1 MVIKMPITYD
11 PTSNKIVVLGGT
23 ETTPYSF
30 EDLYN
35 ADKNG
40 ALILVERTGVTEPD
54 AEPVSNTYLLRPADD
69 RVLGGSKHD
78 LWIEV
83 LNWSGLT
90 EAVIRLIGKD
100 EGGND
105 QTEDITVTGDGV
117 YYSSKLWTELTE
129 TQVVSVNGSGSF
141 DYRLVQGRWGV
152 VWKIGENEYFI
163 DANVDV
169 GDYSTPTYFAHENF
183 AVKIG
188 TYDNR
193 RDFNMKIANV
203 RFVRGRIEIH
213 EHNPC
218 AWRGNLVFEHC
229 VVRRT
234 VRTYVATSVNT
245 ELTARDCYFD
255 VNKFYIGSGSHYILE
270 RCWIDSNLDISHSQ
284 VELPKSVLYNHQMW
298 IAGEIT
304 LVEVEVI
311 NPRTIVYELVSS
323 GSKLYLRDSWF
334 DLSRLKHRQTDNET
348 YVQWSFHI
356 RVTDKEG
363 NPIEGADV
371 YLYDKDGNEVLHE
384 VTDINGEIPLHYI
397 TQYKITGAGT
407 GSELTV
413 EDFNPY
419 TLIIEKFG
427 YTKYEAKIVIDRPIR
442 NVPIVLEALYT
453 YDELLE
459 QVKTIRKILSNNWE
473 IKDNKLIIYDD
484 DGVTPLL
491 TFNLYDKLGNP
502 TELNVYKR
510 VKQE

>member
-1 MVIKMPITYD
+1 MPITYD
-11 PTSNKIVVLGGT
+11 PTNNKIIVIGFT
-23 ETTPYSF
+23 EALPCSF
-30 EDLYN
+30 GKIYE
-35 ADKNG
+35 ADKSG
-40 ALILVERTGVTEPD
+40 SLTLVDRQDISAPD
-54 AEPVSNTYLLRPADD
+54 SEPVNNTYPLRPADD
-69 RVLGGSKHD
+69 KVMGGSKRD

-83 LNWSGLT
+83 YNWSGLT
-90 EAVIRLIGKD
+90 NAIIRLIGKD
-100 EGGND
+100 EGGNE
-105 QTEDITVTGDGV
+105 QTEDITVTSDGK
-117 YYSSKLWTELTE
+117 YYSDKVWSELTQ
-129 TQVVSVNGSGSF
+129 TQVISIEGSGSF
-141 DYRLVQGRWGV
+141 SYKLVQGRWGV
-152 VWKIGENEYFI
+152 VWRIGENEYFF
-163 DANVDV
+163 DAHLDI
-169 GDYSTPTYFAHENF
+169 GDYNTPTYFADENF
-183 AVKIG
+183 AVKFG
-188 TYDNR
+188 TPDNR

-203 RFVRGRIEIH
+203 RFVRGKLEIH
-213 EHNPC
+213 EYNPC
-218 AWRGNLVFEHC
+218 AWRGNLIFEHC

-234 VRTYVATSVNT
+234 IRTYVATSVNT

-255 VNKFYIGSGSHYILE
+255 VNKFYIGSGSHYVLE

-363 NPIEGADV
+363 NPVEGADV

-491 TFNLYDKLGNP
+491 IFNLYDKLGNP